1 VFSQRHSST
10 VQCDVDRSLWH
21 LTPDWS
27 DDRRAAKRAALQRV
41 LNGAPHRRCSAV
53 LWHLRRGLTRSA
65 PASLSGVVGL
75 HCSSVYYY
83 QVRASITAGAVTS
96 RALNQPCGAV
106 SPAVPVDIPA
116 LQGLHDIASVLLL
129 VCGEAAAY
137 PLLERLALFH
147 LRDCTRAT
155 LEPVTQLLALL
166 FPLLARVDPP
176 LHAFLQRSGVLPY
189 FALTWV
195 LTWHVHDV
203 RDLPTAAR
211 LFDLFLSSSP
221 LLPLYVGVAALL
233 AERAAVMALPCDASE
248 VHRFLT
254 SLNVLGR
261 LSADELATRALA
273 LHRAHPPLALQQLA
287 GMRLPKGSAL
297 AMYPFPFLTERQRPD
312 RVLRARPRSVDSDA
326 ELVAAKRP
334 RAGALRVAGAVGTS
348 AAVLGTMALLGGN
361 AGPLG
366 VALRALL
373 AGGG

>member
-1 VFSQRHSST
+1 M
-10 VQCDVDRSLWH
+10 
-21 LTPDWS
+21 
-27 DDRRAAKRAALQRV
+27 
-41 LNGAPHRRCSAV
+41 
-53 LWHLRRGLTRSA
+53 
-65 PASLSGVVGL
+65 
-75 HCSSVYYY
+75 YYY
-83 QVRASITAGAVTS
+83 QARARLRHQGAAHAEGSTDPAPVVSFHVR
-96 RALNQPCGAV
+96 
-106 SPAVPVDIPA
+106 

-155 LEPVTQLLALL
+155 LEPVTQALQLL

-176 LHAFLQRSGVLPY
+176 LHVFLQRSGVLPY

-287 GMRLPKGSAL
+287 GVRLPKGSAL
-297 AMYPFPFLTERQRPD
+297 ALYPFPFLTERQRPD
-312 RVLRARPRSVDSDA
+312 RVLRARVLVDA
-326 ELVAAKRP
+326 APVVAKRP
-334 RAGALRVAGAVGTS
+334 RASALRVAGAVGTS
-348 AAVLGTMALLGGN
+348 AAVLGTMALLGGT

-373 AGGG
+373 AGG